1 MKVST
6 GSISPRSIDFR
17 GKQSAFTLIEM
28 MITVAIVAIL
38 AAIALPAYNSYII
51 KSEIRTAQADLLAL
65 SLNLENKYQ
74 RTLSYPSIPT
84 NTTTG
89 LKQQFPG
96 WKPSMEGSFSYTVPA
111 RTDSSYTLKAT
122 GTGRQTGCN
131 ITITSDNDRDLS
143 GCQYADGN
151 WL

>member
-17 GKQSAFTLIEM
+17 SKQGAFTLIEM

-51 KSEIRTAQADLLAL
+51 KSEIRTAQSDLLAL
-65 SLNLENKYQ
+65 SLNFENRYQ
-74 RTLSYPSIPT
+74 RTLSYPTIDP
-84 NTTTG
+84 NTG
-89 LKQQFPG
+89 LTGTFPS
-96 WKPSMEGSFSYTVPA
+96 WKPAAKNFTYSV
-111 RTDSSYTLKAT
+111 TDNDASKYTLKAT
-122 GTGRQTGCN
+122 GTGRQNGCN
-131 ITITSDNDRDLS
+131 ITIKHTNERALS
-143 GCQYADGN
+143 GCQYADGD

>member
-17 GKQSAFTLIEM
+17 SKQGAFTLIEM

-65 SLNLENKYQ
+65 
-74 RTLSYPSIPT
+74 
-84 NTTTG
+84 
-89 LKQQFPG
+89 
-96 WKPSMEGSFSYTVPA
+96 
-111 RTDSSYTLKAT
+111 
-122 GTGRQTGCN
+122 
-131 ITITSDNDRDLS
+131 
-143 GCQYADGN
+143 
-151 WL
+151 

>member
-17 GKQSAFTLIEM
+17 SKQGAFTLIEM

-65 SLNLENKYQ
+65 SLNFENQYQ
-74 RTLSYPSIPT
+74 RTLSYPVIDPAT
-84 NTTTG
+84 QAE
-89 LKQQFPG
+89 LEDKFKG
-96 WKPSMEGSFSYTVPA
+96 WKPSAKNFSYTPPVNTSDA
-111 RTDSSYTLKAT
+111 YTLKAT
-122 GTGRQTGCN
+122 GTGRQAGCN
-131 ITITSDNDRDLS
+131 ITIKHTNERALS
-143 GCQYADGN
+143 GCQYADGD

>member
-1 MKVST
+1 MKVSQ
-6 GSISPRSIDFR
+6 GSISIHPAFFR
-17 GKQSAFTLIEM
+17 GNQGAFTLIEM

-38 AAIALPAYNSYII
+38 AAIALPSYNSYII

-74 RTLSYPSIPT
+74 RTLSYPQITT
-84 NTTTG
+84 NTTDG
-89 LKQQFPG
+89 LKRQFTG
-96 WKPSMEGSFSYTVPA
+96 WNPSAANSFSYTVPA

-122 GTGRQTGCN
+122 GIGRQTGCN
-131 ITITSDNDRDLS
+131 ITITNENARDLS